1 MERGLFNIG
10 SATTTT
16 LIPQDSGTGNVQFVN
31 ICNCNQDEAV
41 KVRLFLDDGTNQT
54 SILENL
60 NIPGGVTLFLNE
72 GLSFDA
78 SVLSMQLQTQG
89 TGVDV
94 NVIIQ

>member
-16 LIPQDSGTGNVQFVN
+16 LIPQDSGTGSVQFVN
-31 ICNCNQDEAV
+31 ICNQDEAV

>member
-16 LIPQDSGTGNVQFVN
+16 LIPQDSGTGSVQFVN